1 MIVNILEAIFMT
13 CKFSFM
19 GVDAECWF
27 SFCKLYFLQNWHFGK
42 KVAAGWLAPTQD
54 THSPLFLSQLFSLE
68 RFAFDV
74 LSWFCIHTKSLHLST
89 FICCFNTY
97 PGRTVEALWSKVDL
111 ISGCPSPPP
120 GWPQLNTQLSWF
132 AFGFLYTDQG
142 QSVYPIPGGHSPPPC
157 WPCLPSPGGSLPQK
171 QATHTELWEDCETA
185 TLIVTI
191 WYCWLWTELNLV
203 RTQSWLTG
211 QNFSQDYANDF
222 DRCQSVPDCPAVS
235 NEKKICFLVE
245 QGSQGRWKWKIATGL
260 GMVSSSYGM
269 QPNTLWA
276 KLM

>member
-157 WPCLPSPGGSLPQK
+157 WPCLPSPGGSLPQE
-171 QATHTELWEDCETA
+171 QANKLNCIQYCKTA
-185 TLIVTI
+185 TLSLIIYIII
-191 WYCWLWTELNLV
+191 WYSWLWAELSLV
-203 RTQSWLTG
+203 WTQSWSTERNL
-211 QNFSQDYANDF
+211 SQGFGHDLC
-222 DRCQSVPDCPAVS
+222 RSQSVQDGPVMS
-235 NEKKICFLVE
+235 NSKELTID
-245 QGSQGRWKWKIATGL
+245 TGL
-260 GMVSSSYGM
+260 AMESSSYGM

-276 KLM
+276 RQM